1 MGVNASEVS
10 GCRFDAL
17 ERRVDA
23 LDADIDRRL
32 EKLEDRL
39 LEITKWQYKAI
50 GFLAAFAFFRE
61 VLPMLLKATQ

>member
-1 MGVNASEVS
+1 MSANVSEVS
-10 GCRFDAL
+10 ACRINAL
-17 ERRVDA
+17 EARIER
-23 LDADIDRRL
+23 LDGDIDRRL

-61 VLPMLLKATQ
+61 VLPMLIKALP